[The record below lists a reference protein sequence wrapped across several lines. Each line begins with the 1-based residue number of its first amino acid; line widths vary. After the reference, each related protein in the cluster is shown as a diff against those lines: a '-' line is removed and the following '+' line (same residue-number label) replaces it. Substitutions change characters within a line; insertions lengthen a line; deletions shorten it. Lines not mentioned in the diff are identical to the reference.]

1 VSGGRVEVYSKPG
14 CGLCHELRGRLEA
27 LRRELPFELV
37 EVDITGDAAAERRFG
52 LRIPVVFVDGR
63 RVAEGRVEDLAPV
76 RLAIEAAR
84 GRAAVAPAP
93 PPPDRPG
100 AAGASRTPGDP

>member
-1 VSGGRVEVYSKPG
+1 VSGPRVEVYSKPG
-14 CGLCHELRGRLEA
+14 CGLCHALRPRLEA

-52 LRIPVVFVDGR
+52 LRIPVVLVDGR

-76 RLAIEAAR
+76 RLAIEAGR
-84 GRAAVAPAP
+84 GRAAVAPSP
-93 PPPDRPG
+93 PPLDRPSAGRAPG
-100 AAGASRTPGDP
+100 AP